1 MCACVC
7 VCMYVCE
14 CMSARCFMCEVLTV
28 DTAVSCQGGVGSTPS
43 LLLSDEYMQYYVLVL
58 L

>member
-1 MCACVC
+1 
-7 VCMYVCE
+7 
-14 CMSARCFMCEVLTV
+14 MCEVLIV

-43 LLLSDEYMQYYVLVL
+43 LLLSDKYMQDHVLVL